1 MEKRRIEMD
10 TIGNLQPNVF
20 ELENA
25 VMDEF
30 QMLINGK
37 TFEDEGPRLLLE
49 NLQPAP
55 IDQNDN
61 YLQDEGDFSDEIF
74 RYISEML
81 MDEEMEEQT
90 YMLQESLELQAKE
103 RSFYELLCQRS
114 STDYDDSLY
123 TTEANLA
130 KKNQH
135 TYEND
140 CEEQPSKKLAA
151 IYPESNVPIEEFDDV
166 LLYTV
171 GEREKIFESYITDL
185 KKIRRK
191 SRRKS
196 GPIERKR
203 GKEEFIDFRSLLM
216 NCAKS
221 VAAGDN
227 LAANNLINQIREH
240 SSPFGDGDQRLAHYF
255 ANGLEARMAGTGSDI
270 YKALVCR
277 TTFASDYLKAYY
289 TYLASSPFIN
299 LANFVANKCIVI
311 KSEKA
316 MRLHI
321 IDFGVLYGFQ
331 WPSFIQ
337 SLAERE
343 GGPPK
348 LRITGIDFPQ
358 PGFRPAERIEESGR
372 RLARYAQ
379 KFNVPFEF
387 NAIAK
392 KWETVRIEDLK
403 MEKDEFVAVN
413 CLYRAE
419 NLRDEEGLNEC
430 SRTMVLKLIR
440 KISPDIFIHEV
451 VNASYGLPFFVTRFR
466 EALYHFYA
474 LFDMLDAN
482 VPRENPE
489 RILLERDLFGQEA
502 LNVIACEG
510 WERVERAETYK
521 QWQRRHMNAGFMQ
534 IPFDRGLIDTAIY
547 KVRKFYHRDFSVN
560 EENKWLFMGWKGRVV
575 YAISCLQPV

>member
-1 MEKRRIEMD
+1 M
-10 TIGNLQPNVF
+10 NNS
-20 ELENA
+20 
-25 VMDEF
+25 
-30 QMLINGK
+30 NG
-37 TFEDEGPRLLLE
+37 DG
-49 NLQPAP
+49 
-55 IDQNDN
+55 
-61 YLQDEGDFSDEIF
+61 F
-74 RYISEML
+74 RYLADVVGSSCR
-81 MDEEMEEQT
+81 D
-90 YMLQESLELQAKE
+90 A
-103 RSFYELLCQRS
+103 
-114 STDYDDSLY
+114 STDYDSVSNSCIIRMDQFFDPLLACHVRNGVDDASKFLPSGSDMLVQNPK
-123 TTEANLA
+123 EASSKG

-135 TYEND
+135 TDEND
-140 CEEQPSKKLAA
+140 CKEEEPSKKLAA

-196 GPIERKR
+196 GPIERHR
-203 GKEEFIDFRSLLM
+203 RKEEVIDFKSLLM
-216 NCAKS
+216 DCAKS
-221 VAAGDN
+221 IAACDN

-240 SSPFGDGDQRLAHYF
+240 SSPFGDAYQRLAHYF
-255 ANGLEARMAGTGSDI
+255 ANGLEARMAGNSSEI
-270 YKALVCR
+270 YKSLVCR
-277 TTFASDYLKAYY
+277 RTFASDYLKAYY
-289 TYLASSPFIN
+289 TYLASSPFVN
-299 LANFVANKCIVI
+299 LANFVANNCIRI
-311 KSEKA
+311 KLKKA
-316 MRLHI
+316 TRVHI

-358 PGFRPAERIEESGR
+358 PGFRPAERIEESGC

-392 KWETVRIEDLK
+392 KWETVSIEDLK

-419 NLRDEEGLNEC
+419 NLRDEEGLEEC

-466 EALYHFYA
+466 EALYHYYA

-489 RILLERDLFGQEA
+489 RMVLERDLFGQEA

-510 WERVERAETYK
+510 WERVERPETYK
-521 QWQRRHMNAGFMQ
+521 QWQLRHLNAGFMQ

-547 KVRKFYHRDFSVN
+547 KVRKFYHREFTVN